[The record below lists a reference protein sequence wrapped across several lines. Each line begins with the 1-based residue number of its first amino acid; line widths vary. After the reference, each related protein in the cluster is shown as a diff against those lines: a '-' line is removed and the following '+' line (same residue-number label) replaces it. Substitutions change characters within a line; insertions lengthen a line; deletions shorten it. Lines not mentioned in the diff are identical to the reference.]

1 MLENLLGYILFGSVI
16 SFASPWLVPILT
28 VAPIVNILSVKA
40 YNKWEYAHRSKMTD
54 LNQKLGHVEE
64 LPDDFAAAK
73 DIRIYSMASWL
84 RECYRDL
91 SDQRSKWDRN
101 VVKKSFLSRIADL
114 VVILIRD
121 GGAYALLI
129 HMFYSGKIGI
139 DEFVLY
145 FAAIS
150 SFASW
155 VGDIISCWNKANTV
169 SLKLC
174 DFRDFVDYPE
184 YDGSGIA
191 KATDHMNTV
200 PEIEFKNVSFRYDGA
215 EQDTIHDLSLKIK
228 SGEKLA
234 LVGLNGAGK
243 TTLVKLL
250 CGLYRPT
257 SGEIFF
263 NGIPLSDFKREDYY
277 KLISP
282 VFQEIRTAFF
292 SLAETVSGKSTAET
306 DLEKA
311 ETCMRQAGLGAKIDA
326 LPDGIHTKLNKK
338 VHENGTEL
346 SGGEAQKL
354 IYAALKGGITVG
366 SIAKYVTCIML
377 LVETLINIVTT
388 TQQALYNNHYLKR
401 YFSYFD
407 IPNNMYQGSLTVEK
421 RDDNEY
427 YVEFRNVSFKYPNTE
442 AYALRNVNLKF
453 KIGEKLA
460 IVGMNGSGK
469 TTFIKL
475 LCRLYDPTEGEILL
489 NGVNI
494 QKYDYDEYM
503 SVFSVVFQDFSLFSF
518 KIGEVV
524 ASSKTFDENK
534 VRECLVKA
542 NFGDRLHEM
551 PEGIHTYLYKGYD
564 QSGIEISGGEAQ
576 KIALARALYKDSP
589 FILLDE
595 PTAALDPISEY
606 EVYSNFNAI
615 SGDKTTVYI
624 SHRLASCRFCNKIV
638 VFDDGKIVQHGSHE
652 ELLSDVNGKYHEL
665 WNAQAQYYTT

>member
-1 MLENLLGYILFGSVI
+1 MKKKKPTHSVFSNFAWSLKMLLKYSKAAFFITALFIPINIGLRYLEIYLPSLVVSEVTNGQTLNHSLLSIGIVMLLILLGNMIVQALGHIRNSTLGIYRYKMTDLVTRKQLSMFYQTYEQKEVRDLANRASIATQMWDGVQPLTDIVYSGFGMIENLLGYILFGSVI

-155 VGDIISCWNKANTV
+155 VGGIISCWNKANTV

-191 KATDHMNTV
+191 KAADHMNTV

-215 EQDTIHDLSLKIK
+215 EQDTIHDLSFKIK

-354 IYAALKGGITVG
+354 
-366 SIAKYVTCIML
+366 M
-377 LVETLINIVTT
+377 
-388 TQQALYNNHYLKR
+388 
-401 YFSYFD
+401 
-407 IPNNMYQGSLTVEK
+407 
-421 RDDNEY
+421 
-427 YVEFRNVSFKYPNTE
+427 
-442 AYALRNVNLKF
+442 
-453 KIGEKLA
+453 
-460 IVGMNGSGK
+460 
-469 TTFIKL
+469 
-475 LCRLYDPTEGEILL
+475 
-489 NGVNI
+489 
-494 QKYDYDEYM
+494 
-503 SVFSVVFQDFSLFSF
+503 
-518 KIGEVV
+518 
-524 ASSKTFDENK
+524 
-534 VRECLVKA
+534 
-542 NFGDRLHEM
+542 
-551 PEGIHTYLYKGYD
+551 
-564 QSGIEISGGEAQ
+564 
-576 KIALARALYKDSP
+576 LARALYKDAP
-589 FILLDE
+589 LLILDE
-595 PTAALDPISEY
+595 PTAALDPIAESKIYNE
-606 EVYSNFNAI
+606 FNVMAKN
-615 SGDKTTVYI
+615 KTSLFI
-624 SHRLASCRFCNKIV
+624 SHRLASTSFCDRIILLENGNITEEGTHQELMGANGTYKGL
-638 VFDDGKIVQHGSHE
+638 FDIQSCWYKEDMEGGDGE
-652 ELLSDVNGKYHEL
+652 
-665 WNAQAQYYTT
+665 

>member
-1 MLENLLGYILFGSVI
+1 MKKKKPTHSVFSNFAWSLKMLLKYSKAAFFITALFIPINIGLRYLEIYLPSLVVSEITNGQTLTHSLLSIGIVMLLIMLGNIIVQALGHIRNSTLGIYRYKMTALVTRKQLSMFYQTYEQKKVRDLANRASNATQMWDGVQPLTDIVYNGFGMLENLLGYILFGSVI

-129 HMFYSGKIGI
+129 HMLYSGKIGI

-155 VGDIISCWNKANTV
+155 VGGIISCWNKANTV

-174 DFRDFVDYPE
+174 DFRDFVDCPE
-184 YDGSGIA
+184 YDESGIA
-191 KATDHMNTV
+191 KAADHMNTV

-292 SLAETVSGKSTAET
+292 SLAETVSGKGTAET

-354 IYAALKGGITVG
+354 
-366 SIAKYVTCIML
+366 M
-377 LVETLINIVTT
+377 
-388 TQQALYNNHYLKR
+388 
-401 YFSYFD
+401 
-407 IPNNMYQGSLTVEK
+407 
-421 RDDNEY
+421 
-427 YVEFRNVSFKYPNTE
+427 
-442 AYALRNVNLKF
+442 
-453 KIGEKLA
+453 
-460 IVGMNGSGK
+460 
-469 TTFIKL
+469 
-475 LCRLYDPTEGEILL
+475 
-489 NGVNI
+489 
-494 QKYDYDEYM
+494 
-503 SVFSVVFQDFSLFSF
+503 
-518 KIGEVV
+518 
-524 ASSKTFDENK
+524 
-534 VRECLVKA
+534 
-542 NFGDRLHEM
+542 
-551 PEGIHTYLYKGYD
+551 
-564 QSGIEISGGEAQ
+564 
-576 KIALARALYKDSP
+576 LARALYKDAP
-589 FILLDE
+589 LLILDE
-595 PTAALDPISEY
+595 PTAALDPIAESKIYNE
-606 EVYSNFNAI
+606 FNVMAKN
-615 SGDKTTVYI
+615 KTSLFI
-624 SHRLASCRFCNKIV
+624 SHRLASTSFCDRIILLENGNITEEGTHQELMGANGTYKGL
-638 VFDDGKIVQHGSHE
+638 FDIQSCWYKEDMEGGDGE
-652 ELLSDVNGKYHEL
+652 
-665 WNAQAQYYTT
+665 

>member
-1 MLENLLGYILFGSVI
+1 MKKKKPTHSVFSNFAWSLKMLLKYSKAAFFITALFIPINIGLRYLEIYLPSLVVSEITNGQTLTHSLLSIGIVMLLIMLGNIIVQALGHIRNSTLGIYRYKMTALVTRKQLSMFYQTYEQKKVRDLANRASNATQMWDGVQPLTDIVYNGFGMLENLLGYILFGSVI

-91 SDQRSKWDRN
+91 SDQRSKWDRK

-155 VGDIISCWNKANTV
+155 VGGIISCWNKANTV

-191 KATDHMNTV
+191 KAADHMNTV

-354 IYAALKGGITVG
+354 
-366 SIAKYVTCIML
+366 M
-377 LVETLINIVTT
+377 
-388 TQQALYNNHYLKR
+388 
-401 YFSYFD
+401 
-407 IPNNMYQGSLTVEK
+407 
-421 RDDNEY
+421 
-427 YVEFRNVSFKYPNTE
+427 
-442 AYALRNVNLKF
+442 
-453 KIGEKLA
+453 
-460 IVGMNGSGK
+460 
-469 TTFIKL
+469 
-475 LCRLYDPTEGEILL
+475 
-489 NGVNI
+489 
-494 QKYDYDEYM
+494 
-503 SVFSVVFQDFSLFSF
+503 
-518 KIGEVV
+518 
-524 ASSKTFDENK
+524 
-534 VRECLVKA
+534 
-542 NFGDRLHEM
+542 
-551 PEGIHTYLYKGYD
+551 
-564 QSGIEISGGEAQ
+564 
-576 KIALARALYKDSP
+576 LARALYKDAP
-589 FILLDE
+589 LLILDE
-595 PTAALDPISEY
+595 PTAALDPIAESKIYNE
-606 EVYSNFNAI
+606 FNVMAKN
-615 SGDKTTVYI
+615 KTSLFI
-624 SHRLASCRFCNKIV
+624 SHRLASTSFCDRIILLENGNITEEGTHQELMGANGTYKGL
-638 VFDDGKIVQHGSHE
+638 FDIQSCWYKEDMEGGDGE
-652 ELLSDVNGKYHEL
+652 
-665 WNAQAQYYTT
+665 

>member
-1 MLENLLGYILFGSVI
+1 MKKKKPTHSVFSNFAWSLKMLLKYSKAAFFITALFIPINIGLRYLEIYLPSLVVSEITNGQTLTHSLLSIGIVMLLIMLGNIIVQALGHIRNSTLGIYRYKMTALVTRKQLSMFYQTYEQKEVRDLANRASNATQMWDGVQPLTDIVYNGFGMLENLLGYILFGSVI

-91 SDQRSKWDRN
+91 SEQRAKWDRTT
-101 VVKKSFLSRIADL
+101 VKKSFLSRIADL

-129 HMFYSGKIGI
+129 HMFYNGKIGI

-155 VGDIISCWNKANTV
+155 VGGIISCWNKANTV

-354 IYAALKGGITVG
+354 
-366 SIAKYVTCIML
+366 M
-377 LVETLINIVTT
+377 
-388 TQQALYNNHYLKR
+388 
-401 YFSYFD
+401 
-407 IPNNMYQGSLTVEK
+407 
-421 RDDNEY
+421 
-427 YVEFRNVSFKYPNTE
+427 
-442 AYALRNVNLKF
+442 
-453 KIGEKLA
+453 
-460 IVGMNGSGK
+460 
-469 TTFIKL
+469 
-475 LCRLYDPTEGEILL
+475 
-489 NGVNI
+489 
-494 QKYDYDEYM
+494 
-503 SVFSVVFQDFSLFSF
+503 
-518 KIGEVV
+518 
-524 ASSKTFDENK
+524 
-534 VRECLVKA
+534 
-542 NFGDRLHEM
+542 
-551 PEGIHTYLYKGYD
+551 
-564 QSGIEISGGEAQ
+564 
-576 KIALARALYKDSP
+576 LARALYKDASLL
-589 FILLDE
+589 ILDE
-595 PTAALDPISEY
+595 PTAALDPIAESKIYNE
-606 EVYSNFNAI
+606 FNVMAKN
-615 SGDKTTVYI
+615 KTSLFI
-624 SHRLASCRFCNKIV
+624 SHRLASTSFCDRIILLENGNITEEGTHQELMGANGTYKGL
-638 VFDDGKIVQHGSHE
+638 FDIQSCWYKEDMEGGDGE
-652 ELLSDVNGKYHEL
+652 
-665 WNAQAQYYTT
+665 

>member
-1 MLENLLGYILFGSVI
+1 MKKKKPTHSVFSNFAWSLKMLLKYSKAAFFITALFIPINIGLRYLEIYLPSLVVSEITNGQTLTHSLLSIGIVMLLIMLGNIIVQALGHIRNSTLGIYRYKMTALVTRKQLSMFYQTYEQKEVRDLANRASNATQMWDGVQPLTDIVYNGFGMLENLLGYILFGSVI

-40 YNKWEYAHRSKMTD
+40 YNKWEYAHRGKMTD

-64 LPDDFAAAK
+64 LPDDFTAAK

-101 VVKKSFLSRIADL
+101 VVKKSFLSHIADL

-155 VGDIISCWNKANTV
+155 VGGIISCWNKANTV

-191 KATDHMNTV
+191 KAADHMNTV

-354 IYAALKGGITVG
+354 
-366 SIAKYVTCIML
+366 M
-377 LVETLINIVTT
+377 
-388 TQQALYNNHYLKR
+388 
-401 YFSYFD
+401 
-407 IPNNMYQGSLTVEK
+407 
-421 RDDNEY
+421 
-427 YVEFRNVSFKYPNTE
+427 
-442 AYALRNVNLKF
+442 
-453 KIGEKLA
+453 
-460 IVGMNGSGK
+460 
-469 TTFIKL
+469 
-475 LCRLYDPTEGEILL
+475 
-489 NGVNI
+489 
-494 QKYDYDEYM
+494 
-503 SVFSVVFQDFSLFSF
+503 
-518 KIGEVV
+518 
-524 ASSKTFDENK
+524 
-534 VRECLVKA
+534 
-542 NFGDRLHEM
+542 
-551 PEGIHTYLYKGYD
+551 
-564 QSGIEISGGEAQ
+564 
-576 KIALARALYKDSP
+576 LARALYKDAP
-589 FILLDE
+589 LLIFDE
-595 PTAALDPISEY
+595 PTAALDPIAESKIYNE
-606 EVYSNFNAI
+606 FNVMAKN
-615 SGDKTTVYI
+615 KTSLFI
-624 SHRLASCRFCNKIV
+624 SHRLASTSFCDRIILLENGNITEEGTHQELMGANGTYKGL
-638 VFDDGKIVQHGSHE
+638 FDIQSCWYKEDMEGGDGE
-652 ELLSDVNGKYHEL
+652 
-665 WNAQAQYYTT
+665 

>member
-1 MLENLLGYILFGSVI
+1 MKKKKPTHSVFSNFAWSLKMLLKYSKAAFFITALFIPINIGLRYLEIYLPSLVVSEITNGQTLTHSLLSIGIIMLLIMLGNIIVQALGHIRNSTLGIYRYKMTALVTRKQLSMFYQTYEQKEVRDLANRASNATQMWDGVQPLTDIVYSGFGMIENLLGYILFGSVI

-155 VGDIISCWNKANTV
+155 VGGIISCWNKANTV

-191 KATDHMNTV
+191 KAADHMNTV

-354 IYAALKGGITVG
+354 
-366 SIAKYVTCIML
+366 M
-377 LVETLINIVTT
+377 
-388 TQQALYNNHYLKR
+388 
-401 YFSYFD
+401 
-407 IPNNMYQGSLTVEK
+407 
-421 RDDNEY
+421 
-427 YVEFRNVSFKYPNTE
+427 
-442 AYALRNVNLKF
+442 
-453 KIGEKLA
+453 
-460 IVGMNGSGK
+460 
-469 TTFIKL
+469 
-475 LCRLYDPTEGEILL
+475 
-489 NGVNI
+489 
-494 QKYDYDEYM
+494 
-503 SVFSVVFQDFSLFSF
+503 
-518 KIGEVV
+518 
-524 ASSKTFDENK
+524 
-534 VRECLVKA
+534 
-542 NFGDRLHEM
+542 
-551 PEGIHTYLYKGYD
+551 
-564 QSGIEISGGEAQ
+564 
-576 KIALARALYKDSP
+576 LARALYKDAP
-589 FILLDE
+589 LLILDE
-595 PTAALDPISEY
+595 PTAALDPIAESKIHNE
-606 EVYSNFNAI
+606 FNVMAKN
-615 SGDKTTVYI
+615 KTSLFI
-624 SHRLASCRFCNKIV
+624 SHRLASTSFCDRIILLENGNITEEGTHQELMGANGTYKGL
-638 VFDDGKIVQHGSHE
+638 FDIQSCWYKEDMEGGDGE
-652 ELLSDVNGKYHEL
+652 
-665 WNAQAQYYTT
+665 

>member
-1 MLENLLGYILFGSVI
+1 MKKKKPTHSVFSNFAWSLKMLLKYSKAAFFITALFIPINIGLRYLEIYLPSLVVSEVTNGQTLNHSLLSIGIVMLLIMLGYIIIQALGHIRNSTLGIYRYKMTDLVTRKQLSMFYQTYEQKKVRDLANRASNATQMWDGVQPLTDIVYNGFGMLENLLGYILFGSVI

-155 VGDIISCWNKANTV
+155 VGGIISCWNKANTV

-191 KATDHMNTV
+191 KAADHMNTV

-354 IYAALKGGITVG
+354 
-366 SIAKYVTCIML
+366 M
-377 LVETLINIVTT
+377 
-388 TQQALYNNHYLKR
+388 
-401 YFSYFD
+401 
-407 IPNNMYQGSLTVEK
+407 
-421 RDDNEY
+421 
-427 YVEFRNVSFKYPNTE
+427 
-442 AYALRNVNLKF
+442 
-453 KIGEKLA
+453 
-460 IVGMNGSGK
+460 
-469 TTFIKL
+469 
-475 LCRLYDPTEGEILL
+475 
-489 NGVNI
+489 
-494 QKYDYDEYM
+494 
-503 SVFSVVFQDFSLFSF
+503 
-518 KIGEVV
+518 
-524 ASSKTFDENK
+524 
-534 VRECLVKA
+534 
-542 NFGDRLHEM
+542 
-551 PEGIHTYLYKGYD
+551 
-564 QSGIEISGGEAQ
+564 
-576 KIALARALYKDSP
+576 LARALYKDAP
-589 FILLDE
+589 LLILDE
-595 PTAALDPISEY
+595 PTAALDPIAESKIYNE
-606 EVYSNFNAI
+606 FNVMAKN
-615 SGDKTTVYI
+615 KTSLFI
-624 SHRLASCRFCNKIV
+624 SHRLASTSFCDRIILLENGNITEEGTHQELMGANGTYKGL
-638 VFDDGKIVQHGSHE
+638 FDIQSCWYKEDMEGGDGE
-652 ELLSDVNGKYHEL
+652 
-665 WNAQAQYYTT
+665 

>member
-1 MLENLLGYILFGSVI
+1 MKKKKPTHSVFSNFAWSLKMLLKYSKAAFFITALFIPINIGLRYLEIYLPSLVVSEITNGQTLTHSLLLIGIVMLLIMLGNIIVQALGHIRNSTLGIYRYKMTALVTRKQLSMFYQTYEQKKVRDLANRASNATQMWDGVQPLTDIVYNGFGMLENLLGYILFGSVI

-155 VGDIISCWNKANTV
+155 VGGIISCWNKANTV

-191 KATDHMNTV
+191 KAADHMNTV

-354 IYAALKGGITVG
+354 
-366 SIAKYVTCIML
+366 M
-377 LVETLINIVTT
+377 
-388 TQQALYNNHYLKR
+388 
-401 YFSYFD
+401 
-407 IPNNMYQGSLTVEK
+407 
-421 RDDNEY
+421 
-427 YVEFRNVSFKYPNTE
+427 
-442 AYALRNVNLKF
+442 
-453 KIGEKLA
+453 
-460 IVGMNGSGK
+460 
-469 TTFIKL
+469 
-475 LCRLYDPTEGEILL
+475 
-489 NGVNI
+489 
-494 QKYDYDEYM
+494 
-503 SVFSVVFQDFSLFSF
+503 
-518 KIGEVV
+518 
-524 ASSKTFDENK
+524 
-534 VRECLVKA
+534 
-542 NFGDRLHEM
+542 
-551 PEGIHTYLYKGYD
+551 
-564 QSGIEISGGEAQ
+564 
-576 KIALARALYKDSP
+576 LARALYKDAP
-589 FILLDE
+589 LLILDE
-595 PTAALDPISEY
+595 PTAALDPIAESKIYNE
-606 EVYSNFNAI
+606 FNVMAKN
-615 SGDKTTVYI
+615 KTSLFI
-624 SHRLASCRFCNKIV
+624 SHRLASTSFCDRIILLENGNITEEGTHQELMAANGTYKGL
-638 VFDDGKIVQHGSHE
+638 FDIQSCWYKEDMEGGDGE
-652 ELLSDVNGKYHEL
+652 
-665 WNAQAQYYTT
+665 

>member
-1 MLENLLGYILFGSVI
+1 MKKKKPTHSVFSNFAWSLKMLLKYSKAAFFITALFIPINIGLRYLEIYLPSLVVSEITNGQTLTHSLLSIGIVMLLIMLGNIIVQALGHIRNSTLGIYRYKMTALVTRKQLSMFYQTYEQKKVRDLANRASNATQMWDGVQPLTDIVYSGFGMIENLLGYILFGSVI

-91 SDQRSKWDRN
+91 SEQRAKWDRTT
-101 VVKKSFLSRIADL
+101 VKKSFLSRIADL

-129 HMFYSGKIGI
+129 HMFYNGKIGI

-155 VGDIISCWNKANTV
+155 VGGIISCWNKANTV

-191 KATDHMNTV
+191 KAADHMNTV

-263 NGIPLSDFKREDYY
+263 NSIPLSDFKREDYY

-354 IYAALKGGITVG
+354 
-366 SIAKYVTCIML
+366 M
-377 LVETLINIVTT
+377 
-388 TQQALYNNHYLKR
+388 
-401 YFSYFD
+401 
-407 IPNNMYQGSLTVEK
+407 
-421 RDDNEY
+421 
-427 YVEFRNVSFKYPNTE
+427 
-442 AYALRNVNLKF
+442 
-453 KIGEKLA
+453 
-460 IVGMNGSGK
+460 
-469 TTFIKL
+469 
-475 LCRLYDPTEGEILL
+475 
-489 NGVNI
+489 
-494 QKYDYDEYM
+494 
-503 SVFSVVFQDFSLFSF
+503 
-518 KIGEVV
+518 
-524 ASSKTFDENK
+524 
-534 VRECLVKA
+534 
-542 NFGDRLHEM
+542 
-551 PEGIHTYLYKGYD
+551 
-564 QSGIEISGGEAQ
+564 
-576 KIALARALYKDSP
+576 LARALYKDAP
-589 FILLDE
+589 LLILDE
-595 PTAALDPISEY
+595 PTAALDPIAESKIYNE
-606 EVYSNFNAI
+606 FNVMAKN
-615 SGDKTTVYI
+615 KTSLFI
-624 SHRLASCRFCNKIV
+624 SHRLASTSFCDRIILLENGNITEEGTHQELMGANGTYKGL
-638 VFDDGKIVQHGSHE
+638 FDIQSCWYKEDMEGGDGE
-652 ELLSDVNGKYHEL
+652 
-665 WNAQAQYYTT
+665 

>member
-1 MLENLLGYILFGSVI
+1 MKKKKPTHSVFSNFAWSLKMLLKYSKAAFFITALFIPINIGLRYLEIYLPSLVVSEITNGQTLTHSLLSIGIVMLLIMLGNIIVQALGHIRNSTLGIYRYKMTALVTRKQLSMFYQTYEQKEVRDLANRASNATQMWDGVQPLTDIVYNGFGMLENLLGYILFGSVI

-91 SDQRSKWDRN
+91 SEQRAKWDRTT
-101 VVKKSFLSRIADL
+101 VKKSFLSRIADL

-129 HMFYSGKIGI
+129 HMFYNGKIGI

-155 VGDIISCWNKANTV
+155 VGGIISCWNKANTV

-191 KATDHMNTV
+191 KAADHMNTV

-354 IYAALKGGITVG
+354 
-366 SIAKYVTCIML
+366 M
-377 LVETLINIVTT
+377 
-388 TQQALYNNHYLKR
+388 
-401 YFSYFD
+401 
-407 IPNNMYQGSLTVEK
+407 
-421 RDDNEY
+421 
-427 YVEFRNVSFKYPNTE
+427 
-442 AYALRNVNLKF
+442 
-453 KIGEKLA
+453 
-460 IVGMNGSGK
+460 
-469 TTFIKL
+469 
-475 LCRLYDPTEGEILL
+475 
-489 NGVNI
+489 
-494 QKYDYDEYM
+494 
-503 SVFSVVFQDFSLFSF
+503 
-518 KIGEVV
+518 
-524 ASSKTFDENK
+524 
-534 VRECLVKA
+534 
-542 NFGDRLHEM
+542 
-551 PEGIHTYLYKGYD
+551 
-564 QSGIEISGGEAQ
+564 
-576 KIALARALYKDSP
+576 LARALYKDAP
-589 FILLDE
+589 LLILDE
-595 PTAALDPISEY
+595 PTAALDPIAESKIYNE
-606 EVYSNFNAI
+606 FNVMAKN
-615 SGDKTTVYI
+615 KTSLFI
-624 SHRLASCRFCNKIV
+624 SHRLASTSFCDRIILLENGNITEEGTHQELMGANGTYKGL
-638 VFDDGKIVQHGSHE
+638 FDIQSCWYKEDMKGGDGE
-652 ELLSDVNGKYHEL
+652 
-665 WNAQAQYYTT
+665 

>member
-1 MLENLLGYILFGSVI
+1 MKKKKPTHSVFSNFAWSLKMLLKYSKAAFFITALFIPINIGLRYLEIYLPSLVVSEITNGQTLTHSLLSIGIVMLLIMLGNIIVQALGHIRNSTLGIYRYKMTALVTRKQLSMFYQTYEQKEVRDLANRASNATQMWDGVQPLTDIVYNGFGMLENLLGYILFGSVI
-16 SFASPWLVPILT
+16 SFASPWLVPMLT

-91 SDQRSKWDRN
+91 SEQRAKWDRTT
-101 VVKKSFLSRIADL
+101 VKKSFLSRIADL

-129 HMFYSGKIGI
+129 HMFYNGKIGI

-155 VGDIISCWNKANTV
+155 VGGIISCWNKANTV

-191 KATDHMNTV
+191 KAADHMNTV

-263 NGIPLSDFKREDYY
+263 NGIPLSNFKREDYY

-292 SLAETVSGKSTAET
+292 SLTETVSGKSTAET

-354 IYAALKGGITVG
+354 
-366 SIAKYVTCIML
+366 M
-377 LVETLINIVTT
+377 
-388 TQQALYNNHYLKR
+388 
-401 YFSYFD
+401 
-407 IPNNMYQGSLTVEK
+407 
-421 RDDNEY
+421 
-427 YVEFRNVSFKYPNTE
+427 
-442 AYALRNVNLKF
+442 
-453 KIGEKLA
+453 
-460 IVGMNGSGK
+460 
-469 TTFIKL
+469 
-475 LCRLYDPTEGEILL
+475 
-489 NGVNI
+489 
-494 QKYDYDEYM
+494 
-503 SVFSVVFQDFSLFSF
+503 
-518 KIGEVV
+518 
-524 ASSKTFDENK
+524 
-534 VRECLVKA
+534 
-542 NFGDRLHEM
+542 
-551 PEGIHTYLYKGYD
+551 
-564 QSGIEISGGEAQ
+564 
-576 KIALARALYKDSP
+576 LARALYKDAP
-589 FILLDE
+589 LLILDE
-595 PTAALDPISEY
+595 PTAALDPIAESKIYNE
-606 EVYSNFNAI
+606 FNVMAKN
-615 SGDKTTVYI
+615 KTSLFI
-624 SHRLASCRFCNKIV
+624 SHRLASTSFCDRIILLENGNITEEGTHQELMGANGTYKGL
-638 VFDDGKIVQHGSHE
+638 FDIQSCWYKEDMEGGDGE
-652 ELLSDVNGKYHEL
+652 
-665 WNAQAQYYTT
+665 

>member
-1 MLENLLGYILFGSVI
+1 MKKKKPTHSVFSNFAWSLKMLLKYSKAAFFITALFIPINIGLRYLEIYLPSLVVSEITNGQTLTHSLLSIGIVMLLIMLGNIIVQALGHIRNSTLGIYRYKMTALVTRKQLSMFYQTYEQKKVRDLANRASNATQMWDGVQPLTDIVYNGFGMLENLLGYILFGSVI

-121 GGAYALLI
+121 GGVYALLI

-145 FAAIS
+145 FATIS

-155 VGDIISCWNKANTV
+155 VGGIISCWNKANTV

-191 KATDHMNTV
+191 KAADHMNTV

-354 IYAALKGGITVG
+354 
-366 SIAKYVTCIML
+366 M
-377 LVETLINIVTT
+377 
-388 TQQALYNNHYLKR
+388 
-401 YFSYFD
+401 
-407 IPNNMYQGSLTVEK
+407 
-421 RDDNEY
+421 
-427 YVEFRNVSFKYPNTE
+427 
-442 AYALRNVNLKF
+442 
-453 KIGEKLA
+453 
-460 IVGMNGSGK
+460 
-469 TTFIKL
+469 
-475 LCRLYDPTEGEILL
+475 
-489 NGVNI
+489 
-494 QKYDYDEYM
+494 
-503 SVFSVVFQDFSLFSF
+503 
-518 KIGEVV
+518 
-524 ASSKTFDENK
+524 
-534 VRECLVKA
+534 
-542 NFGDRLHEM
+542 
-551 PEGIHTYLYKGYD
+551 
-564 QSGIEISGGEAQ
+564 
-576 KIALARALYKDSP
+576 LARALYKDAP
-589 FILLDE
+589 LLILDE
-595 PTAALDPISEY
+595 PTAALDPIAESKIYNE
-606 EVYSNFNAI
+606 FNVMAKN
-615 SGDKTTVYI
+615 KTSLFI
-624 SHRLASCRFCNKIV
+624 SHRLASTSFCDRIILLENGNITEEGTHQELMGANGTYKGL
-638 VFDDGKIVQHGSHE
+638 FDIQSCWYKEDMEGGDGE
-652 ELLSDVNGKYHEL
+652 
-665 WNAQAQYYTT
+665 

>member
-1 MLENLLGYILFGSVI
+1 MIMKKKKPTHSVFSNFAWSLKMLLKYSKAAFFITALFIPINIGLRYLEIYLPSLVVSEITNGQTLTHSLLSIGIVMLLIMLGNIIVQALGHIRNSTLGIYRYKMTDLVTRKQLSMFYQTYEQKKVRDLANRASNATQMWDGVQPLTDIVYNSFGMLENLLGYILFGSVI

-155 VGDIISCWNKANTV
+155 VGGIISCWNKANTV

-191 KATDHMNTV
+191 KAADHMNTV

-215 EQDTIHDLSLKIK
+215 EQDTIHDLTLKIK

-354 IYAALKGGITVG
+354 
-366 SIAKYVTCIML
+366 M
-377 LVETLINIVTT
+377 
-388 TQQALYNNHYLKR
+388 
-401 YFSYFD
+401 
-407 IPNNMYQGSLTVEK
+407 
-421 RDDNEY
+421 
-427 YVEFRNVSFKYPNTE
+427 
-442 AYALRNVNLKF
+442 
-453 KIGEKLA
+453 
-460 IVGMNGSGK
+460 
-469 TTFIKL
+469 
-475 LCRLYDPTEGEILL
+475 
-489 NGVNI
+489 
-494 QKYDYDEYM
+494 
-503 SVFSVVFQDFSLFSF
+503 
-518 KIGEVV
+518 
-524 ASSKTFDENK
+524 
-534 VRECLVKA
+534 
-542 NFGDRLHEM
+542 
-551 PEGIHTYLYKGYD
+551 
-564 QSGIEISGGEAQ
+564 
-576 KIALARALYKDSP
+576 LARALYKDAP
-589 FILLDE
+589 LLILDE
-595 PTAALDPISEY
+595 PTAALDPIAESKIYNE
-606 EVYSNFNAI
+606 FNVMAKN
-615 SGDKTTVYI
+615 KTSLFI
-624 SHRLASCRFCNKIV
+624 SHRLASTSFCDRIILLENGNITEEGTHQELMGANGTYKGL
-638 VFDDGKIVQHGSHE
+638 FDIQSCWYKEDMEGGDGE
-652 ELLSDVNGKYHEL
+652 
-665 WNAQAQYYTT
+665 

>member
-1 MLENLLGYILFGSVI
+1 MKKKKPTHSVFSNFAWSLKMLLKYSKAAFFITALFIPINIGLRYLEIYLPSLVVSEITNGQTLNHSLLSIGIVMLLIMLGYIIIQALGHIRNSTLGIYRYKMTDLVTRKQLSMFYQTYEQKKVRDLANRASNATQMWDGVQPLTDIVYNGFGMLENLLGYILFGSVI

-155 VGDIISCWNKANTV
+155 VGGIISCWNKANTV

-191 KATDHMNTV
+191 KAADHMNTV

-215 EQDTIHDLSLKIK
+215 EQHTIHDLSLKIK

-263 NGIPLSDFKREDYY
+263 NSIPLSDFKREDYY

-282 VFQEIRTAFF
+282 VFQEIRTAGF
-292 SLAETVSGKSTAET
+292 SLAETVSGKSTSET

-354 IYAALKGGITVG
+354 
-366 SIAKYVTCIML
+366 M
-377 LVETLINIVTT
+377 
-388 TQQALYNNHYLKR
+388 
-401 YFSYFD
+401 
-407 IPNNMYQGSLTVEK
+407 
-421 RDDNEY
+421 
-427 YVEFRNVSFKYPNTE
+427 
-442 AYALRNVNLKF
+442 
-453 KIGEKLA
+453 
-460 IVGMNGSGK
+460 
-469 TTFIKL
+469 
-475 LCRLYDPTEGEILL
+475 
-489 NGVNI
+489 
-494 QKYDYDEYM
+494 
-503 SVFSVVFQDFSLFSF
+503 
-518 KIGEVV
+518 
-524 ASSKTFDENK
+524 
-534 VRECLVKA
+534 
-542 NFGDRLHEM
+542 
-551 PEGIHTYLYKGYD
+551 
-564 QSGIEISGGEAQ
+564 
-576 KIALARALYKDSP
+576 LARALYKDAP
-589 FILLDE
+589 LLILDE
-595 PTAALDPISEY
+595 PTAALDPIAESKIYNE
-606 EVYSNFNAI
+606 FNVMAKN
-615 SGDKTTVYI
+615 KTSLFI
-624 SHRLASCRFCNKIV
+624 SHRLASTSFCDRIILLENGNITEEGTHQELMGANGTYKGL
-638 VFDDGKIVQHGSHE
+638 FDIQSCWYKEDMEGGDGE
-652 ELLSDVNGKYHEL
+652 
-665 WNAQAQYYTT
+665 

>member
-1 MLENLLGYILFGSVI
+1 MKKKKPTHSVFSNFAWSLKMLLKYSKAAFFITALFIPINIGLRYLEIYLPSLVVSEITNGQTLTHSLLSIGIVMLLIMLGNIIVQALGHIRNSTLGIYRYKMTALVTRKQLSMFYQTYEQKEVRDLANRASNATQMWDGVQPLTDIVYNGFGMLENLLGYILFGSVI

-155 VGDIISCWNKANTV
+155 VGGIISCWNKANTV

-184 YDGSGIA
+184 YNGSGIA
-191 KATDHMNTV
+191 KAADHMNTV

-354 IYAALKGGITVG
+354 MI
-366 SIAKYVTCIML
+366 
-377 LVETLINIVTT
+377 
-388 TQQALYNNHYLKR
+388 
-401 YFSYFD
+401 
-407 IPNNMYQGSLTVEK
+407 
-421 RDDNEY
+421 
-427 YVEFRNVSFKYPNTE
+427 
-442 AYALRNVNLKF
+442 
-453 KIGEKLA
+453 
-460 IVGMNGSGK
+460 
-469 TTFIKL
+469 
-475 LCRLYDPTEGEILL
+475 
-489 NGVNI
+489 
-494 QKYDYDEYM
+494 
-503 SVFSVVFQDFSLFSF
+503 
-518 KIGEVV
+518 
-524 ASSKTFDENK
+524 
-534 VRECLVKA
+534 
-542 NFGDRLHEM
+542 
-551 PEGIHTYLYKGYD
+551 
-564 QSGIEISGGEAQ
+564 
-576 KIALARALYKDSP
+576 ARALYKDAP
-589 FILLDE
+589 LLILDE
-595 PTAALDPISEY
+595 PTAALDPIAESKIYNE
-606 EVYSNFNAI
+606 FNVMAKN
-615 SGDKTTVYI
+615 KTSLFI
-624 SHRLASCRFCNKIV
+624 SHRLASTSFCDRIILLENGNITEEGTHQELMGANGTYKGL
-638 VFDDGKIVQHGSHE
+638 FDIQSCWYKEDMEGGDGE
-652 ELLSDVNGKYHEL
+652 
-665 WNAQAQYYTT
+665 

>member
-1 MLENLLGYILFGSVI
+1 MKKKKPTHSVFSNFAWSLKMLLKYSKAAFFITALFIPINIGLRYLEIYLPSLVVSEVTNGQTLNHSLLSIGIVMLLIMLGYIIIQALGHIRNSTLGIYRYKMTDLVTRKQLSMFCQTYEQKKVRDLANRASNATQMWDGVQPLTDIVYNGFGMLENLLGYILFGSVI

-155 VGDIISCWNKANTV
+155 VGGIISCWNKANTV

-191 KATDHMNTV
+191 KAADHMNTV

-263 NGIPLSDFKREDYY
+263 NSIPLSDFKREDYY

-292 SLAETVSGKSTAET
+292 SLAETVSGKSTSET

-354 IYAALKGGITVG
+354 ILENGNITEEGTHQELMGANGTYKG
-366 SIAKYVTCIML
+366 L
-377 LVETLINIVTT
+377 
-388 TQQALYNNHYLKR
+388 
-401 YFSYFD
+401 FD
-407 IPNNMYQGSLTVEK
+407 IQSCWYKEDMEGG
-421 RDDNEY
+421 D
-427 YVEFRNVSFKYPNTE
+427 
-442 AYALRNVNLKF
+442 
-453 KIGEKLA
+453 GE
-460 IVGMNGSGK
+460 
-469 TTFIKL
+469 
-475 LCRLYDPTEGEILL
+475 
-489 NGVNI
+489 
-494 QKYDYDEYM
+494 
-503 SVFSVVFQDFSLFSF
+503 
-518 KIGEVV
+518 
-524 ASSKTFDENK
+524 
-534 VRECLVKA
+534 
-542 NFGDRLHEM
+542 
-551 PEGIHTYLYKGYD
+551 
-564 QSGIEISGGEAQ
+564 
-576 KIALARALYKDSP
+576 
-589 FILLDE
+589 
-595 PTAALDPISEY
+595 
-606 EVYSNFNAI
+606 
-615 SGDKTTVYI
+615 
-624 SHRLASCRFCNKIV
+624 
-638 VFDDGKIVQHGSHE
+638 
-652 ELLSDVNGKYHEL
+652 
-665 WNAQAQYYTT
+665 

>member
-1 MLENLLGYILFGSVI
+1 MKKKKPTHSVFSNFAWSLKMLLKYSKAAFFITALFIPINIGLRYLEIYLPSLVVSEITNGQTLTHSLLSIGIIMLLIMLGNIIVHALGHIRNSTLGIYRYKMTALVTRKQLSMFYQTYEQKEVRDLANRASNATQMWDGVQPLTDIVYSGFGMIENLLGYILFGSVI

-155 VGDIISCWNKANTV
+155 VGGIISCWNKANTV

-191 KATDHMNTV
+191 KAADHMNTV

-354 IYAALKGGITVG
+354 
-366 SIAKYVTCIML
+366 M
-377 LVETLINIVTT
+377 
-388 TQQALYNNHYLKR
+388 
-401 YFSYFD
+401 
-407 IPNNMYQGSLTVEK
+407 
-421 RDDNEY
+421 
-427 YVEFRNVSFKYPNTE
+427 
-442 AYALRNVNLKF
+442 
-453 KIGEKLA
+453 
-460 IVGMNGSGK
+460 
-469 TTFIKL
+469 
-475 LCRLYDPTEGEILL
+475 
-489 NGVNI
+489 
-494 QKYDYDEYM
+494 
-503 SVFSVVFQDFSLFSF
+503 
-518 KIGEVV
+518 
-524 ASSKTFDENK
+524 
-534 VRECLVKA
+534 
-542 NFGDRLHEM
+542 
-551 PEGIHTYLYKGYD
+551 
-564 QSGIEISGGEAQ
+564 
-576 KIALARALYKDSP
+576 LARALYKDAP
-589 FILLDE
+589 LLILDE
-595 PTAALDPISEY
+595 PTAALDPIAESKIYNE
-606 EVYSNFNAI
+606 FNVMAKN
-615 SGDKTTVYI
+615 KTSLFI
-624 SHRLASCRFCNKIV
+624 SHRLASTSFCDRIILLENGNITEEGTHQELMGANGTYKGL
-638 VFDDGKIVQHGSHE
+638 FDIQSCWYKEDMEGGDGE
-652 ELLSDVNGKYHEL
+652 
-665 WNAQAQYYTT
+665 

>member
-1 MLENLLGYILFGSVI
+1 MKKKKPTHSVFSNFAWSLKMLLKYSKAAFFITALFIPINIGLRYLEIYLPSLVVSEITNGQTLTHSLLSIGIVMLLIMLGNIIVQALGHIRNSTLGIYRYKMTDLVTRKQLSMFYQTYEQKEVRDLANRASNATQMWDGVQPLTDIVYSGFGMLENLLGYILFGSVI

-155 VGDIISCWNKANTV
+155 VGGIISCWNKANTV

-184 YDGSGIA
+184 YNGSGIA
-191 KATDHMNTV
+191 KAADHMNTV

-215 EQDTIHDLSLKIK
+215 EQDIIHDLSLKIK

-354 IYAALKGGITVG
+354 
-366 SIAKYVTCIML
+366 M
-377 LVETLINIVTT
+377 
-388 TQQALYNNHYLKR
+388 
-401 YFSYFD
+401 
-407 IPNNMYQGSLTVEK
+407 
-421 RDDNEY
+421 
-427 YVEFRNVSFKYPNTE
+427 
-442 AYALRNVNLKF
+442 
-453 KIGEKLA
+453 
-460 IVGMNGSGK
+460 
-469 TTFIKL
+469 
-475 LCRLYDPTEGEILL
+475 
-489 NGVNI
+489 
-494 QKYDYDEYM
+494 
-503 SVFSVVFQDFSLFSF
+503 
-518 KIGEVV
+518 
-524 ASSKTFDENK
+524 
-534 VRECLVKA
+534 
-542 NFGDRLHEM
+542 
-551 PEGIHTYLYKGYD
+551 
-564 QSGIEISGGEAQ
+564 
-576 KIALARALYKDSP
+576 LARALYKDAP
-589 FILLDE
+589 LLILDE
-595 PTAALDPISEY
+595 PTAALDPIAESKIYNE
-606 EVYSNFNAI
+606 FNVMAKN
-615 SGDKTTVYI
+615 KTSLFI
-624 SHRLASCRFCNKIV
+624 SHRLASTSFCDRIILLENGNITEEGTHQELMGANGTYKGL
-638 VFDDGKIVQHGSHE
+638 FDIQSCWYKEDMEGGDGE
-652 ELLSDVNGKYHEL
+652 
-665 WNAQAQYYTT
+665 

>member
-1 MLENLLGYILFGSVI
+1 MKKKKPTHSVFSNFAWSLKMLLKYSKAAFFITALFIPINIGLRYLEIYLPSLVVSEITNGQTLTHSLLSIGIVMLLIMLGNIIVQALGHIRNSMLGIYRYKMTALVTRKQLSMFYQTYEQKEVRDLANRASNATQMWDGVQPLTDIVYNGFGMLENLLGYILFGSVI

-155 VGDIISCWNKANTV
+155 VGGIISCWNKANTV

-191 KATDHMNTV
+191 KAADHMNTV

-354 IYAALKGGITVG
+354 
-366 SIAKYVTCIML
+366 M
-377 LVETLINIVTT
+377 
-388 TQQALYNNHYLKR
+388 
-401 YFSYFD
+401 
-407 IPNNMYQGSLTVEK
+407 
-421 RDDNEY
+421 
-427 YVEFRNVSFKYPNTE
+427 
-442 AYALRNVNLKF
+442 
-453 KIGEKLA
+453 
-460 IVGMNGSGK
+460 
-469 TTFIKL
+469 
-475 LCRLYDPTEGEILL
+475 
-489 NGVNI
+489 
-494 QKYDYDEYM
+494 
-503 SVFSVVFQDFSLFSF
+503 
-518 KIGEVV
+518 
-524 ASSKTFDENK
+524 
-534 VRECLVKA
+534 
-542 NFGDRLHEM
+542 
-551 PEGIHTYLYKGYD
+551 
-564 QSGIEISGGEAQ
+564 
-576 KIALARALYKDSP
+576 LARALYKDAP
-589 FILLDE
+589 LLILDE
-595 PTAALDPISEY
+595 PTAALDPIAESKIYNE
-606 EVYSNFNAI
+606 FNVMAKN
-615 SGDKTTVYI
+615 KTSLFI
-624 SHRLASCRFCNKIV
+624 SHRLASTSFCDRIILLENGNITEEGTHQELMGANGTYKGL
-638 VFDDGKIVQHGSHE
+638 FDIQSCWYKEDMEGGDGE
-652 ELLSDVNGKYHEL
+652 
-665 WNAQAQYYTT
+665 

>member
-1 MLENLLGYILFGSVI
+1 MKKKKPTHSVFSNFAWSLKMLLKYSKAAFFITALFIPINIGLRYLEIYLPSLVVSEVTNGQTINHSLLSIGIVMLLIMLGYIIIQALGHIRSTTLGIYRYKTADAVTKKQLSMCYQTWEQKEVRNLANRAVIATQMWDGVQPLTGIVYNGFGMIENLLGYILFGSVI

-91 SDQRSKWDRN
+91 SEQRAKWDRTT
-101 VVKKSFLSRIADL
+101 VKKSFLSRIADL

-129 HMFYSGKIGI
+129 HMFYNGEIGI

-155 VGDIISCWNKANTV
+155 VGGIISCWNKANTV

-174 DFRDFVDYPE
+174 DFREFVDYPE

-191 KATDHMNTV
+191 KAADHLNTV
-200 PEIEFKNVSFRYDGA
+200 PEIEFRNVSFRYDGA
-215 EQDTIHDLSLKIK
+215 EQDTIHDLSLRIK

-250 CGLYRPT
+250 CGLYKPT

-338 VHENGTEL
+338 VNQNGTEL

-354 IYAALKGGITVG
+354 
-366 SIAKYVTCIML
+366 M
-377 LVETLINIVTT
+377 
-388 TQQALYNNHYLKR
+388 
-401 YFSYFD
+401 
-407 IPNNMYQGSLTVEK
+407 
-421 RDDNEY
+421 
-427 YVEFRNVSFKYPNTE
+427 
-442 AYALRNVNLKF
+442 
-453 KIGEKLA
+453 
-460 IVGMNGSGK
+460 
-469 TTFIKL
+469 
-475 LCRLYDPTEGEILL
+475 
-489 NGVNI
+489 
-494 QKYDYDEYM
+494 
-503 SVFSVVFQDFSLFSF
+503 
-518 KIGEVV
+518 
-524 ASSKTFDENK
+524 
-534 VRECLVKA
+534 
-542 NFGDRLHEM
+542 
-551 PEGIHTYLYKGYD
+551 
-564 QSGIEISGGEAQ
+564 
-576 KIALARALYKDSP
+576 LARALYKDAP
-589 FILLDE
+589 LLILDE
-595 PTAALDPISEY
+595 PTAALDPIAESKIYNE
-606 EVYSNFNAI
+606 FNVMAKN
-615 SGDKTTVYI
+615 KTSLFI
-624 SHRLASCRFCNKIV
+624 SHRLASTSFCDRIILLENGNITEEGTHQELMRANGTYKGL
-638 VFDDGKIVQHGSHE
+638 FDIQSCWYKEDMEGGDGE
-652 ELLSDVNGKYHEL
+652 
-665 WNAQAQYYTT
+665 

>member
-1 MLENLLGYILFGSVI
+1 MKKKKPTHSVFSNFAWSLKMLLKYSKAAFFITALFIPINIGLRYLEIYLPSLVVSEITNGQTLTHSLLSIGIVMLLIMLGNIIVQALGHIRNSTLGIYRYKMTALVTRKQLSMFYQTYEQKKVRDLANRASNATQMWDGVQPLTDIVYNGFGMLENLLGYILFGSVI

-155 VGDIISCWNKANTV
+155 VGGIISCWNKANTV

-191 KATDHMNTV
+191 KAADHMNTV

-263 NGIPLSDFKREDYY
+263 NSIPLSDFKREDYY

-292 SLAETVSGKSTAET
+292 SLAETVSGKSTSET

-354 IYAALKGGITVG
+354 
-366 SIAKYVTCIML
+366 M
-377 LVETLINIVTT
+377 
-388 TQQALYNNHYLKR
+388 
-401 YFSYFD
+401 
-407 IPNNMYQGSLTVEK
+407 
-421 RDDNEY
+421 
-427 YVEFRNVSFKYPNTE
+427 
-442 AYALRNVNLKF
+442 
-453 KIGEKLA
+453 
-460 IVGMNGSGK
+460 
-469 TTFIKL
+469 
-475 LCRLYDPTEGEILL
+475 
-489 NGVNI
+489 
-494 QKYDYDEYM
+494 
-503 SVFSVVFQDFSLFSF
+503 
-518 KIGEVV
+518 
-524 ASSKTFDENK
+524 
-534 VRECLVKA
+534 
-542 NFGDRLHEM
+542 
-551 PEGIHTYLYKGYD
+551 
-564 QSGIEISGGEAQ
+564 
-576 KIALARALYKDSP
+576 LARALYKDAP
-589 FILLDE
+589 LLILDE
-595 PTAALDPISEY
+595 PTAALDPIAESKIYNE
-606 EVYSNFNAI
+606 FNVMAKN
-615 SGDKTTVYI
+615 KTSLFI
-624 SHRLASCRFCNKIV
+624 SHRLASTSFCDRIILLENGNITEEGTHQELMGANGTYKGL
-638 VFDDGKIVQHGSHE
+638 FDIQSCWYKEDMEGGDGE
-652 ELLSDVNGKYHEL
+652 
-665 WNAQAQYYTT
+665 

>member
-1 MLENLLGYILFGSVI
+1 MKKKKPTHSVFSNFAWSLKMLLKYSKAAFFITALFIPINIGLRYLEIYLPSLVVSEITNGQTLTHSLLSIGIVMLLIMLGNIIVQALGHIRNSTLGIYRYKMTALVTRKQLSMFYQTYEQKKVRDLANRASNATQMWDGVQPLTDIVYNGFGMLENLLGYILFGSVI

-155 VGDIISCWNKANTV
+155 VGGIISCWNKANTV

-174 DFRDFVDYPE
+174 DFREFVDYPE

-191 KATDHMNTV
+191 HAADHMNMI
-200 PEIEFKNVSFRYDGA
+200 PEIEFRNVSFRYDGA

-354 IYAALKGGITVG
+354 
-366 SIAKYVTCIML
+366 M
-377 LVETLINIVTT
+377 
-388 TQQALYNNHYLKR
+388 
-401 YFSYFD
+401 
-407 IPNNMYQGSLTVEK
+407 
-421 RDDNEY
+421 
-427 YVEFRNVSFKYPNTE
+427 
-442 AYALRNVNLKF
+442 
-453 KIGEKLA
+453 
-460 IVGMNGSGK
+460 
-469 TTFIKL
+469 
-475 LCRLYDPTEGEILL
+475 
-489 NGVNI
+489 
-494 QKYDYDEYM
+494 
-503 SVFSVVFQDFSLFSF
+503 
-518 KIGEVV
+518 
-524 ASSKTFDENK
+524 
-534 VRECLVKA
+534 
-542 NFGDRLHEM
+542 
-551 PEGIHTYLYKGYD
+551 
-564 QSGIEISGGEAQ
+564 
-576 KIALARALYKDSP
+576 LARALYKDAP
-589 FILLDE
+589 LLILDE
-595 PTAALDPISEY
+595 PTAALDPIAESKIYNE
-606 EVYSNFNAI
+606 FNVMAKN
-615 SGDKTTVYI
+615 KTSLFI
-624 SHRLASCRFCNKIV
+624 SHRLASTSFCDRIILLENGNITEEGTHQELMGANGTYKGL
-638 VFDDGKIVQHGSHE
+638 FDIQSCWYKEDMEGGDGE
-652 ELLSDVNGKYHEL
+652 
-665 WNAQAQYYTT
+665 

>member
-1 MLENLLGYILFGSVI
+1 MKKKKPTHSVFSNFAWSLKMLLKYSKAAFFITALFIPINIGLRYLEIYLPSLVVSEITNGQTLTHSLLSIEIVMLLIMLGYIIIQALGHIRNSTLGIYRYKMTDLVTRKQLSMFYQTYEQKEVRDLANRASNATQMWDGVQPLTDIVYSGFGMLENLLGYILFGSVI

-64 LPDDFAAAK
+64 LPDDSAAAK

-91 SDQRSKWDRN
+91 SEQRAKWDRTT
-101 VVKKSFLSRIADL
+101 VKKSFLSRIADL

-129 HMFYSGKIGI
+129 HMFYNGKIGI

-155 VGDIISCWNKANTV
+155 VGGIISCWNKANTV

-191 KATDHMNTV
+191 KAADHMNTV

-354 IYAALKGGITVG
+354 
-366 SIAKYVTCIML
+366 M
-377 LVETLINIVTT
+377 
-388 TQQALYNNHYLKR
+388 
-401 YFSYFD
+401 
-407 IPNNMYQGSLTVEK
+407 
-421 RDDNEY
+421 
-427 YVEFRNVSFKYPNTE
+427 
-442 AYALRNVNLKF
+442 
-453 KIGEKLA
+453 
-460 IVGMNGSGK
+460 
-469 TTFIKL
+469 
-475 LCRLYDPTEGEILL
+475 
-489 NGVNI
+489 
-494 QKYDYDEYM
+494 
-503 SVFSVVFQDFSLFSF
+503 
-518 KIGEVV
+518 
-524 ASSKTFDENK
+524 
-534 VRECLVKA
+534 
-542 NFGDRLHEM
+542 
-551 PEGIHTYLYKGYD
+551 
-564 QSGIEISGGEAQ
+564 
-576 KIALARALYKDSP
+576 LARALYKDAP
-589 FILLDE
+589 LLILDE
-595 PTAALDPISEY
+595 PTAALDPIAESKIYNE
-606 EVYSNFNAI
+606 FNVMAKN
-615 SGDKTTVYI
+615 KTSLFI
-624 SHRLASCRFCNKIV
+624 SHRLASTSFCDRIILLENGNITEEGTHQELMGANGTYKGL
-638 VFDDGKIVQHGSHE
+638 FDIQSCWYKEDMEGGDGE
-652 ELLSDVNGKYHEL
+652 
-665 WNAQAQYYTT
+665 

>member
-1 MLENLLGYILFGSVI
+1 MKKKKPTHSVFSNFAWSLKMLLKYSKEAFFITALFIPINIGLRYLEIYLPSLVVSEITNGQTLTHSFLSIGIVMLLIMLGNIIVQALGHIRNSTLGIYRYKMTALVTRKQLSMFYQTYEQKEVRDLANRASNATQMWDGVQPLTDIVYSGFGMIENLLGYILFGSVI

-91 SDQRSKWDRN
+91 SEQRAKWDRTT
-101 VVKKSFLSRIADL
+101 VKKSFLSRIADL

-129 HMFYSGKIGI
+129 HMFYNGKIGI

-155 VGDIISCWNKANTV
+155 VGGIISCWNKANTV

-191 KATDHMNTV
+191 KAADHMNTV

-215 EQDTIHDLSLKIK
+215 EQDTIHNLSLKIK

-257 SGEIFF
+257 SGEIYF
-263 NGIPLSDFKREDYY
+263 NGIPLADFKREDYY
-277 KLISP
+277 QLISP

-292 SLAETVSGKSTAET
+292 SLAETVSGKSIAET
-306 DLEKA
+306 DLGKA
-311 ETCMRQAGLGAKIDA
+311 EKCMRQAGLGAKIDT
-326 LPDGIHTKLNKK
+326 LPNGIHTKLNKK

-354 IYAALKGGITVG
+354 
-366 SIAKYVTCIML
+366 M
-377 LVETLINIVTT
+377 
-388 TQQALYNNHYLKR
+388 
-401 YFSYFD
+401 
-407 IPNNMYQGSLTVEK
+407 
-421 RDDNEY
+421 
-427 YVEFRNVSFKYPNTE
+427 
-442 AYALRNVNLKF
+442 
-453 KIGEKLA
+453 
-460 IVGMNGSGK
+460 
-469 TTFIKL
+469 
-475 LCRLYDPTEGEILL
+475 
-489 NGVNI
+489 
-494 QKYDYDEYM
+494 
-503 SVFSVVFQDFSLFSF
+503 
-518 KIGEVV
+518 
-524 ASSKTFDENK
+524 
-534 VRECLVKA
+534 
-542 NFGDRLHEM
+542 
-551 PEGIHTYLYKGYD
+551 
-564 QSGIEISGGEAQ
+564 
-576 KIALARALYKDSP
+576 LARALYKDAP
-589 FILLDE
+589 LLILDE
-595 PTAALDPISEY
+595 PTAALDPIAESKIYNE
-606 EVYSNFNAI
+606 FNVMAKN
-615 SGDKTTVYI
+615 KTSLFI
-624 SHRLASCRFCNKIV
+624 SHRLASTSFCDRIILLEKGSITEEGTHQELMAANGTYKGL
-638 VFDDGKIVQHGSHE
+638 FDIQSCWYKEDMEGGDGE
-652 ELLSDVNGKYHEL
+652 
-665 WNAQAQYYTT
+665 

>member
-1 MLENLLGYILFGSVI
+1 MKKKKPTHSVFSNFAWSLKMLLKYSKAAFFITALFIPINIGLRYLEIYLPSLVVSEITNGQTLTHSLLSIGIVMLLIMLGNIIVQALGHIRNSTLGIYRYKMTALVTRKQLSMFYQTYEQKEVRDLANRASNATQMWDGVQPLTDIVYSGFGMIENLLGYILFGSVI

-91 SDQRSKWDRN
+91 SEQRAKWDRTT
-101 VVKKSFLSRIADL
+101 VKKSFLSRIADL

-129 HMFYSGKIGI
+129 HMFYNGKIGI

-155 VGDIISCWNKANTV
+155 VGGIISCWNKANTV

-191 KATDHMNTV
+191 KAADHMNTV

-215 EQDTIHDLSLKIK
+215 EQDTIHGLSLKIK

-292 SLAETVSGKSTAET
+292 SLAETVSGKSTTET

-354 IYAALKGGITVG
+354 
-366 SIAKYVTCIML
+366 M
-377 LVETLINIVTT
+377 
-388 TQQALYNNHYLKR
+388 
-401 YFSYFD
+401 
-407 IPNNMYQGSLTVEK
+407 
-421 RDDNEY
+421 
-427 YVEFRNVSFKYPNTE
+427 
-442 AYALRNVNLKF
+442 
-453 KIGEKLA
+453 
-460 IVGMNGSGK
+460 
-469 TTFIKL
+469 
-475 LCRLYDPTEGEILL
+475 
-489 NGVNI
+489 
-494 QKYDYDEYM
+494 
-503 SVFSVVFQDFSLFSF
+503 
-518 KIGEVV
+518 
-524 ASSKTFDENK
+524 
-534 VRECLVKA
+534 
-542 NFGDRLHEM
+542 
-551 PEGIHTYLYKGYD
+551 
-564 QSGIEISGGEAQ
+564 
-576 KIALARALYKDSP
+576 LARALYKDAP
-589 FILLDE
+589 LLILDE
-595 PTAALDPISEY
+595 PTAALDPIAESKIYNE
-606 EVYSNFNAI
+606 FNVMAKN
-615 SGDKTTVYI
+615 KTSLFI
-624 SHRLASCRFCNKIV
+624 SHRLASTSFCDRIILLENGNITEEGTHQELMGANGTYKGL
-638 VFDDGKIVQHGSHE
+638 FDIQSCWYKEDMEGGDGE
-652 ELLSDVNGKYHEL
+652 
-665 WNAQAQYYTT
+665 

>member
-1 MLENLLGYILFGSVI
+1 MKKKKPTHSVFSNFAWSLKMLLKYSKAAFFITALFIPINIGLRYLEIYLPSLVVSEITNGQTLTHSLLSIGIVMLLIMLGNIIVQALGHIRNSTLGIYRYKMTALVTRKQLSMFYQTYEQKKVRDLANRASNATQMWDGVQPLTDIVYSGFGMLENLLGYILFGSVI

-91 SDQRSKWDRN
+91 SEQRAKWDRTT
-101 VVKKSFLSRIADL
+101 VKKSFLSRIADL

-129 HMFYSGKIGI
+129 HMFYNGKIGI

-145 FAAIS
+145 FATIS

-155 VGDIISCWNKANTV
+155 VGGIISCWNKANTV

-191 KATDHMNTV
+191 KAADHMNTV

-215 EQDTIHDLSLKIK
+215 EQDTIHDLSLKLK

-354 IYAALKGGITVG
+354 
-366 SIAKYVTCIML
+366 M
-377 LVETLINIVTT
+377 
-388 TQQALYNNHYLKR
+388 
-401 YFSYFD
+401 
-407 IPNNMYQGSLTVEK
+407 
-421 RDDNEY
+421 
-427 YVEFRNVSFKYPNTE
+427 
-442 AYALRNVNLKF
+442 
-453 KIGEKLA
+453 
-460 IVGMNGSGK
+460 
-469 TTFIKL
+469 
-475 LCRLYDPTEGEILL
+475 
-489 NGVNI
+489 
-494 QKYDYDEYM
+494 
-503 SVFSVVFQDFSLFSF
+503 
-518 KIGEVV
+518 
-524 ASSKTFDENK
+524 
-534 VRECLVKA
+534 
-542 NFGDRLHEM
+542 
-551 PEGIHTYLYKGYD
+551 
-564 QSGIEISGGEAQ
+564 
-576 KIALARALYKDSP
+576 LARALYKDAP
-589 FILLDE
+589 LLILDE
-595 PTAALDPISEY
+595 PTAALDPIAESKIYNE
-606 EVYSNFNAI
+606 FNVMAKN
-615 SGDKTTVYI
+615 KTSLFI
-624 SHRLASCRFCNKIV
+624 SHRLASTSFCDRIILLENGNITEEGTHQELMGANGTYKGL
-638 VFDDGKIVQHGSHE
+638 FDIQSCWYKEDMEGGDGE
-652 ELLSDVNGKYHEL
+652 
-665 WNAQAQYYTT
+665 

>member
-1 MLENLLGYILFGSVI
+1 MKKKKPTHSVFSNFAWSLKMLLKYSKAAFFITALFIPINIGLRYLEIYLPSLVVSEITNGQTLTHSLLSIGIVMLLIMLGNIIVQALGHIRNSTLGIYRYKMTALVTRKQLSMFYQTYEQKEVRDLANRASNATQMWDGVQPLTDIVYNGFGMLENLLGYILFGSVI

-155 VGDIISCWNKANTV
+155 VGGIISCWNKANTV

-184 YDGSGIA
+184 YNGSGIA
-191 KATDHMNTV
+191 KAADHMNTV

-354 IYAALKGGITVG
+354 
-366 SIAKYVTCIML
+366 M
-377 LVETLINIVTT
+377 
-388 TQQALYNNHYLKR
+388 
-401 YFSYFD
+401 
-407 IPNNMYQGSLTVEK
+407 
-421 RDDNEY
+421 
-427 YVEFRNVSFKYPNTE
+427 
-442 AYALRNVNLKF
+442 
-453 KIGEKLA
+453 
-460 IVGMNGSGK
+460 
-469 TTFIKL
+469 
-475 LCRLYDPTEGEILL
+475 
-489 NGVNI
+489 
-494 QKYDYDEYM
+494 
-503 SVFSVVFQDFSLFSF
+503 
-518 KIGEVV
+518 
-524 ASSKTFDENK
+524 
-534 VRECLVKA
+534 
-542 NFGDRLHEM
+542 
-551 PEGIHTYLYKGYD
+551 
-564 QSGIEISGGEAQ
+564 
-576 KIALARALYKDSP
+576 LARAFYKDAP
-589 FILLDE
+589 LLILDE
-595 PTAALDPISEY
+595 PTVALDPIAESKIYNE
-606 EVYSNFNAI
+606 FNVMAKN
-615 SGDKTTVYI
+615 KTSLFI
-624 SHRLASCRFCNKIV
+624 SHRLASTSFCDRIILLENGNITEEGTHQELMGANGTYKGL
-638 VFDDGKIVQHGSHE
+638 FDIQSCWYKEDMEGGDGE
-652 ELLSDVNGKYHEL
+652 
-665 WNAQAQYYTT
+665 

>member
-1 MLENLLGYILFGSVI
+1 MKKPTHSVFSNFAWSLKMLLKYSKAAFFITALFIPINIGLRYLEIYLPSLVVSEVTNGQTLNHSLLSIGIVMLLIMLGYIIIQALGYIRNSTLGIYRYKMTDLVTRKQLSMFYQTYEQKEVRDLANRASIATQMWDGVQPLTDIVYSGFGMIENLLGYILFGSVI

-54 LNQKLGHVEE
+54 LNQKLGHVEK

-91 SDQRSKWDRN
+91 SEQRAKWDRTT
-101 VVKKSFLSRIADL
+101 VKKSFLSRIADL

-121 GGAYALLI
+121 GGVYALLI
-129 HMFYSGKIGI
+129 HMFYNGEIGI

-155 VGDIISCWNKANTV
+155 VGGIISCWNKANTV

-174 DFRDFVDYPE
+174 DFREFVDYPE

-191 KATDHMNTV
+191 KAAVHLNTV
-200 PEIEFKNVSFRYDGA
+200 PEIEFRNVSFRYDGA
-215 EQDTIHDLSLKIK
+215 EQDTIHNLSLRIK

-292 SLAETVSGKSTAET
+292 SLAETVSGKSIADT
-306 DLEKA
+306 DMEKA
-311 ETCMRQAGLGAKIDA
+311 EVCIRQAGLGAKIDA

-354 IYAALKGGITVG
+354 
-366 SIAKYVTCIML
+366 M
-377 LVETLINIVTT
+377 
-388 TQQALYNNHYLKR
+388 
-401 YFSYFD
+401 
-407 IPNNMYQGSLTVEK
+407 
-421 RDDNEY
+421 
-427 YVEFRNVSFKYPNTE
+427 
-442 AYALRNVNLKF
+442 
-453 KIGEKLA
+453 
-460 IVGMNGSGK
+460 
-469 TTFIKL
+469 
-475 LCRLYDPTEGEILL
+475 
-489 NGVNI
+489 
-494 QKYDYDEYM
+494 
-503 SVFSVVFQDFSLFSF
+503 
-518 KIGEVV
+518 
-524 ASSKTFDENK
+524 
-534 VRECLVKA
+534 
-542 NFGDRLHEM
+542 
-551 PEGIHTYLYKGYD
+551 
-564 QSGIEISGGEAQ
+564 
-576 KIALARALYKDSP
+576 LARALYKDAP
-589 FILLDE
+589 LLILDE
-595 PTAALDPISEY
+595 PTAALDPIAESKIYTE
-606 EVYSNFNAI
+606 FNVMAK
-615 SGDKTTVYI
+615 SKTSLFI
-624 SHRLASCRFCNKIV
+624 SHRLASTSFCDRIILLENGNITEEGTHQELIAANGTYKEL
-638 VFDDGKIVQHGSHE
+638 FDIQSCWYKDDMEGGDGE
-652 ELLSDVNGKYHEL
+652 
-665 WNAQAQYYTT
+665 

>member
-1 MLENLLGYILFGSVI
+1 MKKKKPTHSVFSNFAWSLKMLLKYSKAAFFITALFIPINIGLRYLEIYLPSLVVSEITNGQTLTHSLLSIGIVMLLIMLGNIIVQALGHIRNSTLGIYRYKMTALVTRKQLSMFYQTYEQKKVRDLANRASNATQMWDGVQPLTDIVYNGFGMLENLLGYILFGSVI

-184 YDGSGIA
+184 YDESGIA
-191 KATDHMNTV
+191 KAADHMNTV

-354 IYAALKGGITVG
+354 
-366 SIAKYVTCIML
+366 M
-377 LVETLINIVTT
+377 
-388 TQQALYNNHYLKR
+388 
-401 YFSYFD
+401 
-407 IPNNMYQGSLTVEK
+407 
-421 RDDNEY
+421 
-427 YVEFRNVSFKYPNTE
+427 
-442 AYALRNVNLKF
+442 
-453 KIGEKLA
+453 
-460 IVGMNGSGK
+460 
-469 TTFIKL
+469 
-475 LCRLYDPTEGEILL
+475 
-489 NGVNI
+489 
-494 QKYDYDEYM
+494 
-503 SVFSVVFQDFSLFSF
+503 
-518 KIGEVV
+518 
-524 ASSKTFDENK
+524 
-534 VRECLVKA
+534 
-542 NFGDRLHEM
+542 
-551 PEGIHTYLYKGYD
+551 
-564 QSGIEISGGEAQ
+564 
-576 KIALARALYKDSP
+576 LARALYKDASLL
-589 FILLDE
+589 ILDE
-595 PTAALDPISEY
+595 PTAALDPIAESKIYNE
-606 EVYSNFNAI
+606 FNVMAKN
-615 SGDKTTVYI
+615 KTSLFI
-624 SHRLASCRFCNKIV
+624 SHRLASTSFCDRIILLENGNITEEGTHQELMGANGTYKGL
-638 VFDDGKIVQHGSHE
+638 FDIQSCWYKEDMEGGDGE
-652 ELLSDVNGKYHEL
+652 
-665 WNAQAQYYTT
+665 

>member
-1 MLENLLGYILFGSVI
+1 MKKKKPTHSVFSNFAWSLKMLLKYSKAAFFITALFIPINIGLRYLEIYLPSLVVSEVTNGQTINHSLLSIGIVMLLIMLGNIIVQALGHIRNSTLGIYRYKITDLVTRKQLSMFYQTYEQKEVRDLANRASIATQMWDGVQPLTDIVYNGFGMIENLLGYILFGSVI

-155 VGDIISCWNKANTV
+155 VGGIISCWNKANTV

-191 KATDHMNTV
+191 KAADHMNTV

-354 IYAALKGGITVG
+354 
-366 SIAKYVTCIML
+366 M
-377 LVETLINIVTT
+377 
-388 TQQALYNNHYLKR
+388 
-401 YFSYFD
+401 
-407 IPNNMYQGSLTVEK
+407 
-421 RDDNEY
+421 
-427 YVEFRNVSFKYPNTE
+427 
-442 AYALRNVNLKF
+442 
-453 KIGEKLA
+453 
-460 IVGMNGSGK
+460 
-469 TTFIKL
+469 
-475 LCRLYDPTEGEILL
+475 
-489 NGVNI
+489 
-494 QKYDYDEYM
+494 
-503 SVFSVVFQDFSLFSF
+503 
-518 KIGEVV
+518 
-524 ASSKTFDENK
+524 
-534 VRECLVKA
+534 
-542 NFGDRLHEM
+542 
-551 PEGIHTYLYKGYD
+551 
-564 QSGIEISGGEAQ
+564 
-576 KIALARALYKDSP
+576 LARALYKDAP
-589 FILLDE
+589 LLILDE
-595 PTAALDPISEY
+595 PTAALDPIAESKIYNE
-606 EVYSNFNAI
+606 FNVMAKN
-615 SGDKTTVYI
+615 KTSLFI
-624 SHRLASCRFCNKIV
+624 SHRLASTSFCDRIILLENGNITEEGTHQELMGANGTYKGL
-638 VFDDGKIVQHGSHE
+638 FDIQSCWYKEDMEGGDGE
-652 ELLSDVNGKYHEL
+652 
-665 WNAQAQYYTT
+665 